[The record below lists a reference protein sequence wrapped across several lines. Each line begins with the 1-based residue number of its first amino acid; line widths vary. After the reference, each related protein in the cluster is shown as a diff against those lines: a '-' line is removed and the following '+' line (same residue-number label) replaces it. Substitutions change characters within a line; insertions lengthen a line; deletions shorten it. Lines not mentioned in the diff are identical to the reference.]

1 MRWTRSL
8 ARAAAMALAVVAGPD
23 PAHADLWDTLVSG
36 SVTATQIDVTR
47 GDQTGLTWRGGPQLS
62 LPSGGGGPV
71 VRVDAGVGG
80 GCGITDFVSEFKAM
94 FSTQALES
102 YFEGLAGAAI
112 ASAPLVLLCYAS
124 PTLCDA
130 YKHFKSM
137 TSEVLSLRAGECR
150 AVEQAAANLGTSLN
164 RQQQLACIDERIAAG
179 DPSWVALDAC
189 KASSQSTTL
198 DYGLRRVGD
207 LSLVEGA
214 LQAVGADSDTAT
226 FARTLLGEVRF
237 SGGRW
242 TAEPATTQA
251 AEGLWGTMFARA
263 VESLTAAVESVGA
276 GGRLAA
282 SEIAAISVPGVPL
295 SEPILARLAV
305 LPPAERQLAIQKLAT
320 ALTLA
325 RLEYLL
331 QSTEDQLRQAAA
343 HPSQTHQRA
352 ALEERIEA
360 LYRAQARFRAL
371 KQNADSLT
379 DVLAA
384 IERAVHAHEGRTVG
398 QTAPHGPRTPAPVS
412 APGQGPWLGGGLELS
427 PP

>member
-1 MRWTRSL
+1 VAWARSVL
-8 ARAAAMALAVVAGPD
+8 TLAVIGLGLSAGTRPVQ
-23 PAHADLWDTLVSG
+23 ADLWDTLVSG
-36 SVTATQIDVTR
+36 SVTASQIDVTR
-47 GDQTGLTWRGGPQLS
+47 GDQTGLTWRGGPQLA

-71 VRVDAGVGG
+71 LRVEAGGGG
-80 GCGITDFVSEFKAM
+80 GCGITDFVGEFKAM

-102 YFEGLAGAAI
+102 YFEGLAGAAL

-130 YKHFKSM
+130 YKHFKQMS
-137 TSEVLSLRAGECR
+137 SEVLNLRAGECR

-164 RQQQLACIDERIAAG
+164 RQQQLACIDDRIAAG

-189 KASSQSTTL
+189 KAQSQATTL
-198 DYGLRRVGD
+198 DYLLQRVGTFNV
-207 LSLVEGA
+207 VESA
-214 LQAVGADSDTAT
+214 LQAVGADTETAA
-226 FARTLLGEVRF
+226 FAKTLLGDVRF
-237 SGGRW
+237 TGGRW
-242 TAEPATTQA
+242 AAEPAGSQA
-251 AEGLWGTMFARA
+251 AEGLWGSLFAQA
-263 VESLTAAVESVGA
+263 VDRLTAAVESVSG
-276 GGRLAA
+276 GGRLGA
-282 SEIAAISVPGVPL
+282 SDIAAISVPGVPL

-331 QSTEDQLRQAAA
+331 QTTEDQLRQAAA
-343 HPSQTHQRA
+343 HPSQTPQRA

-360 LYRAQARFRAL
+360 LHRAQARFRAL

-384 IERAVHAHEGRTVG
+384 IEHAAHAHEGRTVG
-398 QTAPHGPRTPAPVS
+398 ETAPRGPQTPAPVS
-412 APGQGPWLGGGLELS
+412 AAGERPWLGGGLELS

>member
-1 MRWTRSL
+1 MASARSVGILTLVALGLAAGTR
-8 ARAAAMALAVVAGPD
+8 
-23 PAHADLWDTLVSG
+23 PAEADLWDTLVSG
-36 SVTATQIDVTR
+36 SVTTNQVDITR
-47 GDQTGLTWRGGPQLS
+47 GDQTGLTWRGGPQLG

-71 VRVDAGVGG
+71 LRVEAGGGG
-80 GCGITDFVSEFKAM
+80 GCGITDFVGEFKAM

-189 KASSQSTTL
+189 KASSQRTTL

-207 LSLVEGA
+207 LNLVEGA
-214 LQAVGADSDTAT
+214 LQAVGAASDTAT

-360 LYRAQARFRAL
+360 LHRAQARFRAL

-384 IERAVHAHEGRTVG
+384 IERAAHAHEGRTVG
-398 QTAPHGPRTPAPVS
+398 QTAPRGPRTPAPVS
-412 APGQGPWLGGGLELS
+412 TPGQGPWLGGGLELS

>member
-1 MRWTRSL
+1 MRWARSL
-8 ARAAAMALAVVAGPD
+8 AHASMIAIALAGAPSH
-23 PAHADLWDTLVSG
+23 ARADLWDTLVSG

-71 VRVDAGVGG
+71 VRVEAGIGG

-102 YFEGLAGAAI
+102 YFEGLIGTAI

-130 YKHFKSM
+130 YKHFKQM
-137 TSEVLSLRAGECR
+137 ASEVLSLRAGECR
-150 AVEQAAANLGTSLN
+150 AVEEAAASLGTSLN

-189 KASSQSTTL
+189 KAESQSTTL
-198 DYGLRRVGD
+198 DYLLRRVGE
-207 LSLVEGA
+207 LNVVEGA
-214 LQAVGADSDTAT
+214 LQAVGADPDTAT

-237 SGGRW
+237 AGGRW

-251 AEGLWGTMFARA
+251 AEGLWGTLFARY
-263 VESLTAAVESVGA
+263 VEQLTAAVETVGG
-276 GGRLAA
+276 GGRLGA

-320 ALTLA
+320 ALALA
-325 RLEYLL
+325 RLEYLI
-331 QSTEDQLRQAAA
+331 QATEDQLRQAAA

-360 LYRAQARFRAL
+360 LHRAQARFRAL

-384 IERAVHAHEGRTVG
+384 IERTARGHEGRSVG
-398 QTAPHGPRTPAPVS
+398 HTAPRGPRTPAPVS
-412 APGQGPWLGGGLELS
+412 AAGQRPWLGGGLELS